1 MDINEEIKNLTKN
14 FQELVEGRKEGESTE
29 DFKHRL
35 AQEQTDK
42 KYGDYVNSLKK
53 AIYSKQHDKKHGYKD
68 ESSGSIR
75 TKKYNVQAF
84 QNYSKF
90 NKASNIDLKNGGFEP
105 NSLSREEIK
114 DRIEDDT
121 DQLKREMRA
130 DNNSYNSITKQI
142 LDLTEAYVNLLEA
155 QDARG
160 GAQKEVNKI
169 TRTKKDKNGEPIEV
183 VSVAD
188 ELFPYKGTAKEQY
201 NQKILAKINDM
212 IEGTATLDD
221 LIQLVR
227 SKKPAVNVKES
238 LQETLDKMMAVTE
251 ALTKSAQKWYDKVM
265 DPETTPTGGMQLKV
279 YTPEQAMKIA
289 QGMSQMELDKKAAI
303 KAMPKSKES
312 KEPKQQANQLGLF
325 NDNNSLEETLDKMMA
340 VAEEIILE
348 RNKENRA
355 KKEKWELKTN
365 HITKKEKKAVQD
377 YAKEQGDEAK
387 YHQIAA
393 DDYDHIY
400 SQQPAKAPNG
410 MRNPV
415 ADYFNGKYQ
424 EMLRNKGRNEQNIA
438 DEVEPLTKKLKNRE
452 HKFHDMVRG
461 FHDPNLN
468 H

>member
-1 MDINEEIKNLTKN
+1 MELKMDINEEIKNLTEAYQALLEGHNLSWVPLRALLKGKIS
-14 FQELVEGRKEGESTE
+14 QDKYDELNAKAQAIPSSNDIHKKEDGEWDTSNLTNKSISSVRSGE
-29 DFKHRL
+29 L
-35 AQEQTDK
+35 STDK
-42 KYGDYVNSLKK
+42 RHIENGRNKK
-53 AIYSKQHDKKHGYKD
+53 ELEIKRKNDENNGYTQATAKAKKKHK
-68 ESSGSIR
+68 E
-75 TKKYNVQAF
+75 KMN
-84 QNYSKF
+84 
-90 NKASNIDLKNGGFEP
+90 
-105 NSLSREEIK
+105 
-114 DRIEDDT
+114 
-121 DQLKREMRA
+121 

-142 LDLTEAYVNLLEA
+142 LDLTEAYANLLEA

-212 IEGTATLDD
+212 IEGTATLED
-221 LIQLVR
+221 LIQLIR
-227 SKKPAVNVKES
+227 QKKAVTMKES
-238 LQETLDKMMAVTE
+238 LEETLNQMMAVTE

-303 KAMPKSKES
+303 KAMPKHK
-312 KEPKQQANQLGLF
+312 KNAEPKQQANQLGLF
-325 NDNNSLEETLDKMMA
+325 NDNNSLQETLDKMMA
-340 VAEEIILE
+340 VTEEIILE

-393 DDYDHIY
+393 DDYDHKI
-400 SQQPAKAPNG
+400 
-410 MRNPV
+410 
-415 ADYFNGKYQ
+415 
-424 EMLRNKGRNEQNIA
+424 GRA
-438 DEVEPLTKKLKNRE
+438 SCRE
-452 HKFHDMVRG
+452 RVS
-461 FHDPNLN
+461 LAV
-468 H
+468 

>member
-1 MDINEEIKNLTKN
+1 MDINEEIKNLT
-14 FQELVEGRKEGESTE
+14 
-29 DFKHRL
+29 
-35 AQEQTDK
+35 
-42 KYGDYVNSLKK
+42 
-53 AIYSKQHDKKHGYKD
+53 
-68 ESSGSIR
+68 
-75 TKKYNVQAF
+75 
-84 QNYSKF
+84 
-90 NKASNIDLKNGGFEP
+90 
-105 NSLSREEIK
+105 
-114 DRIEDDT
+114 
-121 DQLKREMRA
+121 
-130 DNNSYNSITKQI
+130 
-142 LDLTEAYVNLLEA
+142 EAYANLLEA
-155 QDARG
+155 SDKRG

-238 LQETLDKMMAVTE
+238 LQETLDKMMSVTE
-251 ALTKSAQKWYDKVM
+251 EIINEKNANKAKRKAYEINQAERKQGELEYDPFYRKDARSVKYANQNTIRELKKIKPTNYTQGQALKSAQLSLAQQTRDTLGRE
-265 DPETTPTGGMQLKV
+265 DHPENPYKEPFVWAKGYKNLYGNLNQKAFERKGYGNLKIKKDSNSPV
-279 YTPEQAMKIA
+279 KDLVKTSIEQEKKIKPN
-289 QGMSQMELDKKAAI
+289 L
-303 KAMPKSKES
+303 PKPVKES
-312 KEPKQQANQLGLF
+312 LQ
-325 NDNNSLEETLDKMMA
+325 ETLDKMMV

-410 MRNPV
+410 TRNSV

>member
-1 MDINEEIKNLTKN
+1 M
-14 FQELVEGRKEGESTE
+14 S
-29 DFKHRL
+29 
-35 AQEQTDK
+35 
-42 KYGDYVNSLKK
+42 
-53 AIYSKQHDKKHGYKD
+53 
-68 ESSGSIR
+68 
-75 TKKYNVQAF
+75 AF
-84 QNYSKF
+84 
-90 NKASNIDLKNGGFEP
+90 
-105 NSLSREEIK
+105 EEIK
-114 DRIEDDT
+114 DLQEKFEELFENIYGHINKVHGETDKADELTDKAEANASNEMNRAIQRKIRGTSMTYPQGADFIDRKRNETKNKSLETTSFDT
-121 DQLKREMRA
+121 LSHMFDFKDTMDRKAQKAIKKSIDRHNKKMS
-130 DNNSYNSITKQI
+130 DNNSLNIMTQI
-142 LDLTEAYVNLLEA
+142 LDLTEAYANLLEA

-169 TRTKKDKNGEPIEV
+169 TRTKKDKNGEPVEV

-212 IEGTATLDD
+212 IEGTATLED
-221 LIQLVR
+221 LIQLIR
-227 SKKPAVNVKES
+227 QKKAVTMKES
-238 LQETLDKMMAVTE
+238 LEETLNQMMAVTE

-303 KAMPKSKES
+303 KAMPKHK
-312 KEPKQQANQLGLF
+312 KNAEPKQQANQLGLF
-325 NDNNSLEETLDKMMA
+325 NDNNSLQETLDKMMA
-340 VAEEIILE
+340 VTEEIISE
-348 RNKENRA
+348 RNKENRK

-365 HITKKEKKAVQD
+365 HITKKEKKAIQD
-377 YAKEQGDEAK
+377 YAKGQGDEAK
-387 YHQIAA
+387 YHQMAA

-400 SQQPAKAPNG
+400 SQQPAVAPNG
-410 MRNPV
+410 TRNSV

>member
-14 FQELVEGRKEGESTE
+14 FQELVEERKEGESTE
-29 DFKHRL
+29 DFKNRL

-84 QNYSKF
+84 RNYSKF

-114 DRIEDDT
+114 DRIEDDA

-142 LDLTEAYVNLLEA
+142 LDLTEAYANLLEA
-155 QDARG
+155 KDARG

-212 IEGTATLDD
+212 IEGTATLED
-221 LIQLVR
+221 LIQLIR
-227 SKKPAVNVKES
+227 QKKAVTMKES
-238 LQETLDKMMAVTE
+238 LEETLNQMMAVTE
-251 ALTKSAQKWYDKVM
+251 VLTKSAQKWYDKVM

-303 KAMPKSKES
+303 KAMPKSKKS

-325 NDNNSLEETLDKMMA
+325 NCNNSLQETLDKMMA
-340 VAEEIILE
+340 VAEAIISETSDKKAQGALDAAKQRFDRE
-348 RNKENRA
+348 NYAASMKLFQGDKKGAEKAGEEAANKYNKHINLQLRRA
-355 KKEKWELKTN
+355 KRLG
-365 HITKKEKKAVQD
+365 KKLVQD
-377 YAKEQGDEAK
+377 KEDHDK
-387 YHQIAA
+387 FQI
-393 DDYDHIY
+393 
-400 SQQPAKAPNG
+400 
-410 MRNPV
+410 V
-415 ADYFNGKYQ
+415 
-424 EMLRNKGRNEQNIA
+424 
-438 DEVEPLTKKLKNRE
+438 
-452 HKFHDMVRG
+452 
-461 FHDPNLN
+461 
-468 H
+468 